1 MLRQDDVI
9 VTTYNNIGK
18 YANASNSFLM
28 GVMVANVKE
37 IDPAAGQATAYFRS
51 IRKLMPTETDNFVIE
66 KSDKFAEL
74 FIGFLGVILGGRVG
88 YVLFYQFELFIQEP
102 LYLFKIWTGGMSFH
116 GGLLGVLVAM
126 AWFGRKNNKPYLQL
140 GDFVAPLI
148 PLGLAAGRL
157 GNFINAELWGRT
169 TDVPWGVLFPG
180 AGPAPRHPSQLYEFA
195 LEGVVLF
202 VLIML
207 YRRFSPPVG
216 ALGGLFLAGYG
227 SARFFVEFY
236 REPDAHL
243 GVLSAGMSM
252 GQWLSLPMIIAGIGL
267 IISARPQ
274 SHARCARR
282 WQRSQGPRLH

>member
-1 MLRQDDVI
+1 MS
-9 VTTYNNIGK
+9 
-18 YANASNSFLM
+18 ASYITFPQ
-28 GVMVANVKE
+28 
-37 IDPAAGQATAYFRS
+37 IDPVIFSLGPISLRWYGLMYLIAFGIAWWLANRAAKKPGS
-51 IRKLMPTETDNFVIE
+51 GWTEQQV
-66 KSDKFAEL
+66 SDLL

-88 YVLFYQFELFIQEP
+88 YVLFYQFELFMQEP

-116 GGLLGVLVAM
+116 GGLLGVLAAM
-126 AWFGRKNNKPYLQL
+126 AWFARKNNKAYLQL

-169 TDVPWGVLFPG
+169 TDVPWGVVFPG

-252 GQWLSLPMIIAGIGL
+252 GQWLSLPMIISGVGL
-267 IISARPQ
+267 IIFAYVHSNKTAKQ
-274 SHARCARR
+274 VAKA
-282 WQRSQGPRLH
+282 